1 MRRRGGGGGRERSGG
16 GGGGGGGE
24 VRSTTQA
31 AVGVVLCWCVG
42 VEGSVAAAAALCTC
56 GVWTCGGRKRS
67 KNWVIQQCFSSFGIY
82 LCSISLSFGFWGGGL
97 GKRWPSFGD
106 QLPPDEDVS
115 TSKACGTVD
124 SLIKIEF
131 KSKFSPE
138 ITVEKDESVAE
149 ILFLKVKEVTY
160 LFNIQCS
167 LSARYYSLYF
177 FVPSSLFST
186 NSFSFSSIVSLK
198 SIFKA

>member
-1 MRRRGGGGGRERSGG
+1 M
-16 GGGGGGGE
+16 
-24 VRSTTQA
+24 
-31 AVGVVLCWCVG
+31 
-42 VEGSVAAAAALCTC
+42 
-56 GVWTCGGRKRS
+56 
-67 KNWVIQQCFSSFGIY
+67 
-82 LCSISLSFGFWGGGL
+82 
-97 GKRWPSFGD
+97 
-106 QLPPDEDVS
+106 S

-124 SLIKIEF
+124 FSIKIKF

-167 LSARYYSLYF
+167 
-177 FVPSSLFST
+177 SSLFST